1 MKMRVYQV
9 STTGHVRH
17 DKDGSHYK
25 ESPVYQEHFRTKA
38 DALQDAEW
46 SRHVETR
53 VSFFEVELRENE
65 TRDDIIKGYDKAA
78 FWLRRANGWLVLPQT
93 LVKHDKPDKYSS
105 WKSVL
110 EIKEDEDD

>member
-78 FWLRRANGWLVLPQT
+78 FWLRRASGWLVLPQT